1 MHDDW
6 ENCDYGISSEQ
17 LTDYQELLEKEM
29 KEYQLCDGEGMEQFF
44 SENED
49 VESKLKSIV
58 WNFEEFNGKLF
69 GVTTVE
75 LTGDIDAKGI
85 TDLKDWILH

>member
-29 KEYQLCDGEGMEQFF
+29 KECYSYTPTEKEKQIIIFAMEEYTQDNYGENILEFIM
-44 SENED
+44 SE
-49 VESKLKSIV
+49 K
-58 WNFEEFNGKLF
+58 EEETLSMG
-69 GVTTVE
+69 
-75 LTGDIDAKGI
+75 GI
-85 TDLKDWILH
+85 